1 MARRRGQQ
9 QTVGKSL
16 KTLFVELSFIAIVL
30 SIVYFVAQVMEMKA
44 VEQYMDMFNISRIW
58 ANQSTVTNESINFAV
73 NLTNYTFGNPPVISV
88 TRVTN
93 ATDTLPTEMYENNA
107 TYIRMIANAT
117 FVEGNWNATYV
128 FRILNAG
135 YYQNA
140 DGHIAEVSSDI
151 AGMRSGYT
159 TAKTVISLGLSL
171 LGLVMVMLVFAGYL
185 IPVVQSIF

>member
-1 MARRRGQQ
+1 MARRGGQR

-44 VEQYMDMFNISRIW
+44 VEQYVDMFNI
-58 ANQSTVTNESINFAV
+58 
-73 NLTNYTFGNPPVISV
+73 
-88 TRVTN
+88 TRN
-93 ATDTLPTEMYENNA
+93 ATGYIQFDDGYES
-107 TYIRMIANAT
+107 
-117 FVEGNWNATYV
+117 
-128 FRILNAG
+128 
-135 YYQNA
+135 
-140 DGHIAEVSSDI
+140 DVSTDI